1 MRIEA
6 GGSNLALLLADLN
19 LDALFDLLAD
29 SGALVAM
36 IKRRTAHSLFLQLGH
51 KEVQIP
57 LAKLEPEQ
65 YRELQNGDL
74 VEVAIDAEGKLSFK
88 LLAQPKEEKP
98 SLDHASSFDLIEADF
113 SYEKSTTVKPS
124 PSQLTKLRAFFARE
138 VLDVP
143 ESGLN
148 VELLLEILAEE
159 SSLPAQIREIAE
171 DSLVLTIEK
180 YEVEL
185 PLSELELTQYEN
197 VEKGEWV
204 EVKAEKE
211 MQLMVKP
218 FVQPKQIEPQL
229 APQVGTETKN
239 ETIKIPRT
247 NLELDS
253 LFENLSETNPPPAI
267 IKQITNHSFV
277 LEVNRQVFELP
288 LSETDLAIFNRVEV
302 GDLLE
307 LRVEA
312 EITLVLQPILQ
323 PEPVGEEGMQI
334 VLPEQLETVLLEL
347 NIPPT
352 TEAMLVA
359 QKLVED
365 GFALKDDLIWA
376 LMPWAEEGHL
386 EEALLLL
393 KAKFPLKQA
402 LVEVVQGLKERSPKE
417 LIVPRAEED
426 MSTEVKELLRSPR
439 LEHQTKW
446 SRELGLGETAKTL
459 ARLLV
464 EANLLE
470 TILDE
475 YIFAV
480 PFLQNNDLRSAWV
493 RIFREKRS
501 FKGKHEEGKQFL
513 VEIQIPTLNFGV
525 VGALLKLQGKA
536 LDVTL
541 KLESDVADLAF
552 PLVDLQEELEEAGW
566 EVKKLVLET
575 KDEKEGWVYAK
586 SSGFAL

>member
-1 MRIEA
+1 
-6 GGSNLALLLADLN
+6 
-19 LDALFDLLAD
+19 
-29 SGALVAM
+29 
-36 IKRRTAHSLFLQLGH
+36 
-51 KEVQIP
+51 
-57 LAKLEPEQ
+57 
-65 YRELQNGDL
+65 
-74 VEVAIDAEGKLSFK
+74 
-88 LLAQPKEEKP
+88 
-98 SLDHASSFDLIEADF
+98 
-113 SYEKSTTVKPS
+113 
-124 PSQLTKLRAFFARE
+124 
-138 VLDVP
+138 
-143 ESGLN
+143 
-148 VELLLEILAEE
+148 
-159 SSLPAQIREIAE
+159 
-171 DSLVLTIEK
+171 
-180 YEVEL
+180 
-185 PLSELELTQYEN
+185 
-197 VEKGEWV
+197 
-204 EVKAEKE
+204 

-218 FVQPKQIEPQL
+218 FVQPEQIEPQL

-239 ETIKIPRT
+239 ETIKIPGT

-334 VLPEQLETVLLEL
+334 VLPKQLETVLLEL

-446 SRELGLGETAKTL
+446 SRELGLGETGKTL

-493 RIFREKRS
+493 RISREKRS